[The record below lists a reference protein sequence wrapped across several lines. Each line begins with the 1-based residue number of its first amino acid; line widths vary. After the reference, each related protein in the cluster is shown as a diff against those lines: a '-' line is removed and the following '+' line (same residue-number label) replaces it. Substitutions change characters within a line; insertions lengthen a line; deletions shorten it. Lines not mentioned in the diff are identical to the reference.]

1 MKNLFLKIIK
11 SKYFSIFI
19 GIILLILIW
28 EIISLSS
35 SSIVFP
41 EFFKTLI
48 NSIKLIANKEVMY
61 SLGISI
67 LRIVITL
74 FICLVVGYIL
84 GTLSG
89 FYTKLGEVFK
99 PIIYLLTC
107 FPTACM
113 IYILIIYTKITC
125 YVLVGV
131 LTFPLIYKAC
141 YIGSQNII
149 NTYSQNIKLNGRYK
163 ISNLTKIVLPLNLP
177 YLGLGILQT
186 SGLALKGEIMG
197 EVFMGDTSFKGIG
210 VLIKKAASVDYNI
223 DNLFSLTLLA
233 IMTMAVLDLIVHLIK
248 SRVVSKYNLENTK
261 LFQFTL

>member
-1 MKNLFLKIIK
+1 MKNRFIKIIK

-19 GIILLILIW
+19 GILLLILVW

-41 EFFKTLI
+41 EFFKTLS
-48 NSIKLIANKEVMY
+48 NTFNLITNKDVMY
-61 SLGISI
+61 SLGLSI

-74 FICLVVGYIL
+74 FISLIL
-84 GTLSG
+84 GYLLGSISG
-89 FYTKLGEVFK
+89 FIPKIGEVMK

-113 IYILIIYTKITC
+113 IYILIIYTKVTC

-141 YIGSQNII
+141 YIGSSSIVNKYYQTI
-149 NTYSQNIKLNGRYK
+149 TLSGRYK
-163 ISNLTKIVLPLNLP
+163 LNNFTKIILPLNLP
-177 YLGLGILQT
+177 YLGLGLLQT

-197 EVFMGDTSFKGIG
+197 EVFMGDTTYKGIG
-210 VLIKKAASVDYNI
+210 ILIRKAATVDYNI

-233 IMTMAVLDLIVHLIK
+233 IITMSLLDLIVHIIK
-248 SRVVSKYNLENTK
+248 SRVLSKYNLEDIK
-261 LFQFTL
+261 LYQYTF

>member
-1 MKNLFLKIIK
+1 MKNTFLKIIK

-19 GIILLILIW
+19 GLILLILIW

-35 SSIVFP
+35 SSVVFP

-48 NSIKLIANKEVMY
+48 NSFKLIANKDVMY
-61 SLGISI
+61 SLGISL

-74 FICLVVGYIL
+74 SICLILGYLL

-99 PIIYLLTC
+99 PIIYILTC

-149 NTYSQNIKLNGRYK
+149 NTYYQNIKLNGRYK
-163 ISNLTKIVLPLNLP
+163 INNLTKVIFPLNLP

-197 EVFMGDTSFKGIG
+197 EVFMGETSFKGIG

-233 IMTMAVLDLIVHLIK
+233 IITMALLDLIVHIIK
-248 SRVVSKYNLENTK
+248 NRVVRKYNLEDTK
-261 LFQFTL
+261 LYQFSF